1 MALRTTIP
9 TLEIKTSGTDL
20 ALADELYVTIKKGG
34 FQTVKSNDD
43 IEVDND
49 VISVSL
55 SRSEAVQLNGEGGA
69 NVSIMAVKGD
79 GSVSNVKIV
88 WAKRGSRTD
97 YGEYSG
103 GGGGGSGG
111 GETVSSFN
119 RRTGDVVPESN
130 DYTAEMV
137 GAATMSQVNAAIQDA
152 VLDSWGTS
160 Y

>member
-20 ALADELYVTIKKGG
+20 ALVDELYVTIKKGG

-49 VISVSL
+49 VVSVSI
-55 SRSEAVQLNGEGGA
+55 SQSEAAQLDGEGGA
-69 NVSIMAVKGD
+69 NVSIMAIKSDGD
-79 GSVSNVKIV
+79 ISNVKIV
-88 WAKRGSRTD
+88 WVRRGSRTD
-97 YGEYSG
+97 YGEY

-119 RRTGDVVPESN
+119 GRTGDVVPLN
-130 DYTAEMV
+130 GDYTAEMV
-137 GAATMSQVNAAIQDA
+137 GAATMEQVNEAIQSA
-152 VLDSWGTS
+152 ILESWGAS

>member
-1 MALRTTIP
+1 MLKSTVP
-9 TLEIKTSGTDL
+9 TLEIKTFGTDL
-20 ALADELYVTIKKGG
+20 ALVETIFVSAKTGD
-34 FQTVKSNDD
+34 FTIVKSNDD

-55 SRSEAVQLNGEGGA
+55 SQSEATQLNGEGGA

-119 RRTGDVVPESN
+119 GRTGDVVPERN

-137 GAATMSQVNAAIQDA
+137 GAATMSQVNAAIQAA

>member
-1 MALRTTIP
+1 MLKTTVP
-9 TLEIKTSGTDL
+9 TLEIKTFGTDL
-20 ALADELYVTIKKGG
+20 ALVETIFVSAKAGDM
-34 FQTVKSNDD
+34 TIVKSNDD

-103 GGGGGSGG
+103 VGGGGSGG
-111 GETVSSFN
+111 NETVSSFN
-119 RRTGDVVPESN
+119 GRTGDVVPESN

-137 GAATMSQVNAAIQDA
+137 GAATMSQVNAAIQAA

>member
-1 MALRTTIP
+1 MALRSTIP

-20 ALADELYVTIKKGG
+20 ALVEELYVTIKKGG

-55 SRSEAVQLNGEGGA
+55 SQSEATQLNGEGGA
-69 NVSIMAVKGD
+69 NVSIMAVKSD
-79 GSVSNVKIV
+79 GNVSNVKIV
-88 WAKRGSRTD
+88 WVRRGSRTD
-97 YGEYSG
+97 YGEY
-103 GGGGGSGG
+103 GGGGSGG
-111 GETVSSFN
+111 SETVSSFN
-119 RRTGDVVPESN
+119 GRTGDVVPESN

-137 GAATMSQVNAAIQDA
+137 GAATMSQVNVAIQAA
-152 VLDSWGTS
+152 VLDSWGAS